1 MFPILLVSKDQNKIQ
16 TFIKNIQKKEKI
28 NDSKVFIIEPLS
40 KHFSIDQIK
49 EIKKTLIYKIN
60 EPRLYVLLNFD
71 LATFE
76 AQNAFLKTLEEHDNL
91 ITFLLVVS
99 QYYSLLPTLI
109 SRSKVINENFE
120 KIKNIDEISKELDN
134 LIKNKDLKIL
144 GSKFFITKNKKHP
157 IEIFDYLIYYFKNR
171 ILLDPESTKVLREII
186 SQRYYVEHNNI
197 DPQNAIDHILIY
209 IYKAYKNPKN

>member
-1 MFPILLVSKDQNKIQ
+1 MLPILLVSKDQNKIQ
-16 TFIKNIQKKEKI
+16 NFIKNIQKKEKI
-28 NDSKVFIIEPLS
+28 NDENVLIIENQS

-91 ITFLLVVS
+91 ITFLLVVT
-99 QYYSLLPTLI
+99 QYHSLLPTLI

-120 KIKNIDEISKELDN
+120 KIKKIDEISRELDN

-144 GSKFFITKNKKHP
+144 GSKFFITKTKKHP

-171 ILLDPESTKVLREII
+171 ISNDKNVTKIIREII
-186 SQRYYVEHNNI
+186 SQRFYVKNNNV
-197 DPQNAIDHILIY
+197 DPQNALDHLLIY
-209 IYKAYKNPKN
+209 IYKTYR

>member
-1 MFPILLVSKDQNKIQ
+1 MLPILLVSKDQNKIQ
-16 TFIKNIQKKEKI
+16 TFIKNIQKKGKI
-28 NDSKVFIIEPLS
+28 NDENVFIIEPQS

-91 ITFLLVVS
+91 ITFLLVVT
-99 QYYSLLPTLI
+99 QYHSLLPTLI

-120 KIKNIDEISKELDN
+120 KIKKIDEISRELDN

-144 GSKFFITKNKKHP
+144 GSKFFITKTKKHP

-171 ILLDPESTKVLREII
+171 ISNDLNATKIIREII
-186 SQRYYVEHNNI
+186 SQRFYVKNNNV
-197 DPQNAIDHILIY
+197 DPQNALDHLLIY
-209 IYKAYKNPKN
+209 IYKTYR

>member
-1 MFPILLVSKDQNKIQ
+1 MLPILLVSEDQNKIK
-16 TFIKNIQKKEKI
+16 TYIKNIQKKEKI
-28 NDSKVFIIEPLS
+28 DDSKVFVIEPQS

-49 EIKKTLIYKIN
+49 EIKKTLHFKIN

-76 AQNAFLKTLEEHDNL
+76 AQNAFLKTLEEHDVY
-91 ITFLLVVS
+91 ITFLIVVS
-99 QYYSLLPTLI
+99 QSYSLLPTLI

-120 KIKNIDEISKELDN
+120 KIKKIDEISHELDN

-144 GSKFFITKNKKHP
+144 GSKFFITKTKKHP

-171 ILLDPESTKVLREII
+171 ISNDLNATKIIREII
-186 SQRYYVEHNNI
+186 SQRYYVKNNNV
-197 DPQNAIDHILIY
+197 DSQNALDHILIF
-209 IYKAYKNPKN
+209 IYKAYK

>member
-1 MFPILLVSKDQNKIQ
+1 MLPILLVSKDQNKIQ

-28 NDSKVFIIEPLS
+28 NDENVFIIEPLN

-49 EIKKTLIYKIN
+49 EIKKELIYKVN

-91 ITFLLVVS
+91 IKFLLVVS

-109 SRSKVINENFE
+109 SRSKIVNDDIE
-120 KIKNIDEISKELDN
+120 KVKKIDEVSKELDN
-134 LIKNKDLKIL
+134 LIKNNDLRIL
-144 GSKFFITKNKKHP
+144 GSKYFITKTKKHP

-171 ILLDPESTKVLREII
+171 ISNDKNVTKIMREII
-186 SQRYYVEHNNI
+186 SQRYYVQHNNV
-197 DPQNAIDHILIY
+197 DSQNALDHVLIY
-209 IYKAYKNPKN
+209 IYKQYK